1 MIYAI
6 FILLFFIFFAAS
18 LWMWKI
24 LLKTPDIMKYLFFML
39 AYLVGILIVFQGAQK
54 IVEHTL
60 SPTNTEVKFM
70 FLVYLLATMISFL
83 TIAIITIK
91 KMKKK

>member
-6 FILLFFIFFAAS
+6 FILLFLIFFAVS
-18 LWMWKI
+18 FWVWKI

-39 AYLVGILIVFQGAQK
+39 AYLAGILIVFQGAQK

-60 SPTNTEVKFM
+60 SPTDTEIKFM
-70 FLVYLLATMISFL
+70 FLIYLFATIISFL
-83 TIAIITIK
+83 AIAVITIK
-91 KMKKK
+91 KMKK